1 MTQYP
6 IESDK
11 RYTINHEY
19 TGHASGHPVHVLRWC
34 GDFIASSPFLSPM
47 IVRAVG
53 HKAARE
59 KGIIEGRPA

>member
-6 IESDK
+6 VSSDS

-19 TGHASGHPVHVLRWC
+19 TGHASGQPQFVLRWC
-34 GDFIASSPFLSPM
+34 GEFVASSSFLSPM